1 MSKVQEILN
10 NASKGSRFFSV
21 EFVKLDGSVRK
32 MTCKKGVTKHL
43 KGTGKQNKTEGL
55 ETVYEVNKGPKNG
68 YRSFYLDKV
77 LKINGVAVY
86 S

>member
-1 MSKVQEILN
+1 MSKVQEMLN
-10 NASKGSRFFSV
+10 NASKSSRFFSV
-21 EFVKLDGSVRK
+21 EFVKLDGSIRK
-32 MTCKKGVTKHL
+32 MTCKKGVTKYL

-77 LKINGVAVY
+77 LKINGAAVY